1 MERPLLL
8 LKGLRY
14 GVRIQKIMEKNV
26 ENDGCSADLQ
36 LSRSSYLTPFLRW
49 RKMNEAH
56 LFFLGRDE

>member
-8 LKGLRY
+8 LKGLWY
-14 GVRIQKIMEKNV
+14 GVWIQIMMEKNL

-36 LSRSSYLTPFLRW
+36 LSHSSYLTLFLHW

-56 LFFLGRDE
+56 LFFLGSDE